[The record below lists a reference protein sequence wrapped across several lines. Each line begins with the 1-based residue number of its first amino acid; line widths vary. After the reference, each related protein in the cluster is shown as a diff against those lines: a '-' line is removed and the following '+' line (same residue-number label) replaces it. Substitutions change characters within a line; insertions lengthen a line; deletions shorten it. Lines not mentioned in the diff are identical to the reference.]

1 MAGQGLRLAGNPQ
14 IAKEYHMSSDTV
26 QVVIYDA
33 PTAKASSCACGCGGH
48 HDHGE
53 HGHHDHGHH
62 DHGHHDHGDPL
73 AGVSLEM
80 QARAL
85 ALTLDAAFPGRVQVE
100 YINVLA
106 DPRGPSLPQ
115 TALLGSLAYPSP
127 LVYINGQGRFAGALL
142 PERIR
147 EEVGKILA
155 AR

>member
-1 MAGQGLRLAGNPQ
+1 M
-14 IAKEYHMSSDTV
+14 AKEYWMSSDKI

-48 HDHGE
+48 HDHG
-53 HGHHDHGHH
+53 
-62 DHGHHDHGDPL
+62 HHDHGDPL
-73 AGVSLEM
+73 AGVSLEL

-100 YINVLA
+100 YINVLQ

-147 EEVGKILA
+147 EEVGKILEV
-155 AR
+155 

>member
-1 MAGQGLRLAGNPQ
+1 M
-14 IAKEYHMSSDTV
+14 AKEYGMKSDKI

-48 HDHGE
+48 HDHGDHA
-53 HGHHDHGHH
+53 HGNHAHHDH
-62 DHGHHDHGDPL
+62 DDPL
-73 AGVSLEM
+73 AGVSMEL

-85 ALTLDAAFPGRVQVE
+85 ALTLDAAFPGQVQVE
-100 YINVLA
+100 YINVLK

-115 TALLGSLAYPSP
+115 TTLLGSLAYPSP

-147 EEVGKILA
+147 EEVGKILEA
-155 AR
+155 Q

>member
-1 MAGQGLRLAGNPQ
+1 MTP
-14 IAKEYHMSSDTV
+14 DPV

-33 PTAKASSCACGCGGH
+33 PAAKASSCACGCGGH
-48 HDHGE
+48 HGPGE
-53 HGHHDHGHH
+53 P
-62 DHGHHDHGDPL
+62 GDPL

-80 QARAL
+80 QAKAL
-85 ALTLDAAFPGRVQVE
+85 ALTLNAAFPGQVRVS

-115 TALLGSLAYPSP
+115 TALLHSGSYPSP
-127 LVYINGQGRFAGALL
+127 LVYINGEGRFAGALI

-155 AR
+155 EH